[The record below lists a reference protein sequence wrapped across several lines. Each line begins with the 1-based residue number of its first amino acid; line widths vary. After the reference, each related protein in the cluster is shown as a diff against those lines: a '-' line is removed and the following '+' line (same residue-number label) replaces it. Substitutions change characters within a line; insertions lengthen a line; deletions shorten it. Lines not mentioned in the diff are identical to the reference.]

1 MCSYIIYIIT
11 KYTAQHIFQQLFI
24 DTLLERISFGTINAS
39 IQLVFFFFFHKNSI
53 RYSDYFWKKK
63 YEIFIPHFYF
73 NFSWQRWNNKF
84 NRICNKFSLSHRQIY
99 SLVYYANCS
108 QVYYNN
114 KELRKIIKC
123 RMVQPIN
130 SIFLVTFLKR
140 VREIYRPTW
149 PDFICRFLVK
159 FF

>member
-1 MCSYIIYIIT
+1 MQLHNIYHYQIYCTTYIPT
-11 KYTAQHIFQQLFI
+11 TV
-24 DTLLERISFGTINAS
+24 SS
-39 IQLVFFFFFHKNSI
+39 IHCLKEYHLARLTRVFSWFFFFFFHKNSI